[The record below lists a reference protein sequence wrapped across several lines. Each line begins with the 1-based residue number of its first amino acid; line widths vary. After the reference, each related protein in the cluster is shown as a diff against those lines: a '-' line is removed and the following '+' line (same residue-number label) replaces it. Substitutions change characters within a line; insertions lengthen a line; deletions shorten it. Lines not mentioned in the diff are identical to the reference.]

1 MTVTFEDVVV
11 YFSPDEWQLLTEDQ
25 KQLYWEV
32 LQENYDALLLVGRG
46 PITQEEVLA
55 WVQNNERPNIL
66 LSPRPVEDSPVE
78 ILSKGDEV
86 RSQMDTERFP
96 EKNFFSKEEAPCCS
110 DVEGHPG
117 VSASEQGG
125 PLWTES
131 AERASADAS
140 TEDVP
145 LPCGG
150 WVEPVVAP
158 ETSIELPSYPRRTT
172 NLPRHDFAVRAEHP
186 VKEMQLT
193 RITCDE
199 NCVDPR
205 SWLCPPGDEVR
216 SQMDAESFP
225 VKAGP
230 LESIFTFSKEV
241 PPCCS
246 DVKGHSEQSCV
257 SASEQGGPLWTESTE
272 RASADASTE
281 DVPLLCGG
289 WVEPVVAPETSIELP
304 SCPRKRTILP
314 QCDFAVRAEHP
325 VKEMQLTRISC
336 DENCVDPR
344 SWFCPPGDEDRSQ
357 MDAESFPEKAGPLES
372 IFTFSKEVPSCCSDV
387 EGGHPEQ
394 SCVSASEQ
402 GGPLWTE
409 SAERP
414 SADASTEDVPLLCGG
429 WVEPIVAPETS
440 IELPSCPRRTTN
452 LPRHDFAVRAE
463 HPVKE
468 MQLARITCDENCVDP
483 RSWLC
488 PPGDEVRSQMDA
500 ESFPVKAGPL
510 ESIFTFSKEEAPCCS
525 NVEGHPGVSASE
537 QGGPLWTESAERAS
551 ADASTED
558 IPLPCGGCVEP
569 VVAPEKSTELPSSAH
584 KMTNLPQR
592 DFGVRAEHPVKEMQ
606 LARTTC
612 DENCA
617 DSRRRSAGKMQDTP
631 SSSPEAPSEE
641 EKLYS
646 CPWCKEPFKLRM
658 NLEVHY
664 RYCRQRGKQQP
675 QKTPGGQEASKSS
688 RIGKSTGSVRLPEKP
703 VRCSSSMEGKEVF
716 LNSRQRV
723 GKSKGV
729 SDAGRGSAESPHS
742 LRMTSATKRMYR
754 CPECG
759 EQFGYKWQLSTHWQG
774 CGKVVENQK
783 GPLPKPRDL
792 AAKKLPDSAK
802 GRQACVAAA
811 GRQRSKDTTLYPCG
825 ECGKSLSKCYLSTHL
840 AFHAGQ
846 RYKCLLCG
854 MVLNFQSG
862 AVRHKRQHYE
872 KKEGGTCP
880 KCGRRAGAKDCFCL
894 IQRIR
899 VAPDSEGEERAGL
912 GKPK

>member
-1 MTVTFEDVVV
+1 MAGSGQGEGLMTVTFEDVVV

-32 LQENYDALLLVGRG
+32 LKENYDALLRVGRG

-86 RSQMDTERFP
+86 RSQMDAESFP
-96 EKNFFSKEEAPCCS
+96 EKNFFSKEEAPGCS
-110 DVEGHPG
+110 DAEGHPG

-131 AERASADAS
+131 
-140 TEDVP
+140 
-145 LPCGG
+145 
-150 WVEPVVAP
+150 
-158 ETSIELPSYPRRTT
+158 
-172 NLPRHDFAVRAEHP
+172 
-186 VKEMQLT
+186 
-193 RITCDE
+193 
-199 NCVDPR
+199 
-205 SWLCPPGDEVR
+205 
-216 SQMDAESFP
+216 
-225 VKAGP
+225 
-230 LESIFTFSKEV
+230 
-241 PPCCS
+241 
-246 DVKGHSEQSCV
+246 
-257 SASEQGGPLWTESTE
+257 TE
-272 RASADASTE
+272 RPSADASTE

-289 WVEPVVAPETSIELP
+289 WVEPVVALETSIELP

-314 QCDFAVRAEHP
+314 QCDFAVRSEHP
-325 VKEMQLTRISC
+325 VKEMQLARITC

-344 SWFCPPGDEDRSQ
+344 SWFCPPGDVVRSH
-357 MDAESFPEKAGPLES
+357 MDAESFPVVAGPLES
-372 IFTFSKEVPSCCSDV
+372 IFTFSKEVPPCCSDV
-387 EGGHPEQ
+387 KGRHPEQ

-429 WVEPIVAPETS
+429 CVEPVVVPEKST
-440 IELPSCPRRTTN
+440 ELPSSPRRTTN
-452 LPRHDFAVRAE
+452 LPQRVFGVRAE
-463 HPVKE
+463 HLVKE

-483 RSWLC
+483 RSWFC
-488 PPGDEVRSQMDA
+488 PPGDEDRSQMDA
-500 ESFPVKAGPL
+500 ENFPEKAGPL
-510 ESIFTFSKEEAPCCS
+510 ESIFTFSKEVPPCCS
-525 NVEGHPGVSASE
+525 DVKGRHPEQSCISASE
-537 QGGPLWTESAERAS
+537 QGGSLWTESTERPS

-558 IPLPCGGCVEP
+558 VPLPCGGCVEP

-584 KMTNLPQR
+584 KMTNLPRR

-617 DSRRRSAGKMQDTP
+617 DSRRRSAGKMQDTL

-688 RIGKSTGSVRLPEKP
+688 RIGKSTGSVRLSEKP
-703 VRCSSSMEGKEVF
+703 VRCSSSVEGKEVF

-723 GKSKGV
+723 GKSNGV

-774 CGKVVENQK
+774 CGKVAENQK
-783 GPLPKPRDL
+783 GLLPKPRDL

-802 GRQACVAAA
+802 GRQACVAAV
-811 GRQRSKDTTLYPCG
+811 GRRRSKDTTLYPCG

-854 MVLNFQSG
+854 MVFNFRSG
-862 AVRHKRQHYE
+862 AVRHKRQHSE